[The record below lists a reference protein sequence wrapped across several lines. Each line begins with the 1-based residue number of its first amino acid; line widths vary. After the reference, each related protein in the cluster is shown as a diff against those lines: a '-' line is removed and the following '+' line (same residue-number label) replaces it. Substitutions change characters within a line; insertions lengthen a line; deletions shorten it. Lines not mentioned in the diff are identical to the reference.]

1 MLFYE
6 VKIPQIVKIKKIKM
20 VWMTKKIIKNR
31 MNQKIIFKTR

>member
-6 VKIPQIVKIKKIKM
+6 VKIQIVKIKKM
-20 VWMTKKIIKNR
+20 VWMTKKNIKNR